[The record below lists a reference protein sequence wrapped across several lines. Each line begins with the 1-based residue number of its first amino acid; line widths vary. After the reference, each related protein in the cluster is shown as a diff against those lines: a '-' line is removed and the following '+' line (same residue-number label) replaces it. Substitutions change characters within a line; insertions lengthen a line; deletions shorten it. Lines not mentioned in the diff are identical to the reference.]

1 MPVLHEE
8 LRPGR
13 SARRGYA
20 VRAFGISYDTG
31 FTSAGTTTRE
41 PFDPAVVGREMQVI
55 RGELRC
61 DAVRITGGDRRRLET
76 RPTPARG
83 PPGGSPT
90 AAVAGRGIYAG
101 RILKRSVVT
110 MRHSIAGWKPRPSTR
125 KLMRHR
131 PTVTGVPAHSAWR
144 PGSTRSTALATPKRR
159 SAGAWHRSATRG
171 RCGWWICAG
180 TGILTGALARL
191 GADVVAVEP
200 DQAMLAEL
208 RRQLPGARAVA
219 GSAEALPLPDQSADA
234 VLCGQAM
241 HWFDLDRA
249 LPEIARVLAPGG
261 VLAGLWNVDD
271 DRVGWVAGLTA
282 ISNSGTT
289 LSRWRSTPDPDTE
302 RATLHAGS
310 TWFAPA
316 EEREFGNGQLRSTD
330 SLVAAIATKSQLL
343 IMDEAERART
353 LAALRAF
360 LHRQPET
367 SAGEFTLPL
376 VTVALR
382 AVRRPRLPPQA

>member
-1 MPVLHEE
+1 VETEAEHPEAHAA
-8 LRPGR
+8 
-13 SARRGYA
+13 SADRDRRACSFGVAAGQYAQHRAGYA
-20 VRAFGISYDTG
+20 EAAIRWCLAPVSDARPVR
-31 FTSAGTTTRE
+31 
-41 PFDPAVVGREMQVI
+41 VVDLG
-55 RGELRC
+55 
-61 DAVRITGGDRRRLET
+61 
-76 RPTPARG
+76 
-83 PPGGSPT
+83 
-90 AAVAGRGIYAG
+90 
-101 RILKRSVVT
+101 
-110 MRHSIAGWKPRPSTR
+110 
-125 KLMRHR
+125 
-131 PTVTGVPAHSAWR
+131 
-144 PGSTRSTALATPKRR
+144 
-159 SAGAWHRSATRG
+159 
-171 RCGWWICAG
+171 AG

-208 RRQLPGARAVA
+208 RRQLPGVRAVE
-219 GSAEALPLPDQSADA
+219 GSAEALPLPDQSVDA

-343 IMDEAERART
+343 IMDEAERARA